1 MKRILLVVLLLVIGG
16 QSSDARIPPDW
27 PFDKL
32 VAKSDVVVIIE
43 PIENRP
49 TDDIFP
55 GNRSAANFVATNT
68 RFKVA
73 ATLKAPGEPPADLT
87 VVHFGYPANAMVVNG
102 ARFVRF
108 EIGLRQ
114 PAWLAFLKRREDGRF
129 EPASGHYDSVMSFR
143 ELREPPRH
151 RFTQ

>member
-16 QSSDARIPPDW
+16 QSSDARIPPHW

-49 TDDIFP
+49 TDDTFP

-68 RFKVA
+68 WFKVA
-73 ATLKAPGEPPADLT
+73 ATLKAPGEPLADLT
-87 VVHFGYPANAMVVNG
+87 VVHFGYSANALVLNG
-102 ARFVRF
+102 ARSVKDPFKTDHAKLLDGIFTARATAGRATNAASACCTF
-108 EIGLRQ
+108 GNSSMPTNS
-114 PAWLAFLKRREDGRF
+114 PA
-129 EPASGHYDSVMSFR
+129 P
-143 ELREPPRH
+143 
-151 RFTQ
+151 